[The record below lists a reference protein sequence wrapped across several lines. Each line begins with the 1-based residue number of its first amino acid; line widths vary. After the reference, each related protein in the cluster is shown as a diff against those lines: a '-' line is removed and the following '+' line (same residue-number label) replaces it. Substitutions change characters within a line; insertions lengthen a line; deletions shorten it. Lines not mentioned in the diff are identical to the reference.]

1 MSMDWLRNRTL
12 GAQITILLA
21 ILFSAFSVFNIVTYA
36 SKQQDQVV
44 KEAEKNAT
52 SIAET
57 VLNSLNSMM
66 VQGSIDQRGFFLELL
81 KKTTTGL
88 NEIRVFRN
96 QSVVEQFGEG
106 LPGEAPVDD
115 IDRETLRT
123 GKPQYLV
130 MEQGGHR
137 QLRAVIPF
145 LISENRGGVNCLDC
159 HQGKPGDTNGAISML
174 IDLDSVYKEM
184 KSGIVKSALF
194 NLVELAILLVLAVL
208 ILSKIVIRPLTAVT
222 EAIKALGRGEL
233 DRRLHMRGGSEI
245 VQMADVVDKFAEDLQ
260 HEVVA
265 AFDRLAVG
273 DFTFEAE
280 GVIKDGLRV
289 TNENMTGL
297 ISQIN
302 DAGENIGTSSEQV
315 KESSEILAEG
325 AAEQAQSL
333 EGLSATMEEMN
344 AKIGQTAKNT
354 AFADNLM
361 SDTRQAADNGNRQMG
376 EMVKAMDK
384 IVESSQNISKIIKVI
399 EEIAFQ
405 TNLLA
410 LNAAVEAARAGSHG
424 RGFAVVAE
432 EVRNLAGRSA
442 KAAKETEDLIEGSVA
457 HSKSGAQIASRTA
470 SALSEIVEKVSK
482 VTSIVADMHAASTEQ
497 AQGISSANE
506 GINTIDKVTQQNS
519 AIAEQTATEAE
530 NLASQVRLLREMLSK
545 FRLKDSRA
553 AHPGRARRELPPRS

>member
-1 MSMDWLRNRTL
+1 MDWFNNRTL

-21 ILFSAFSVFNIVTYA
+21 LLFSVFSAFNIIAYSVR
-36 SKQQDQVV
+36 QEDQAI

-52 SIAET
+52 AIAET

-81 KKTTTGL
+81 QKTTTGL
-88 NEIRVFRN
+88 HEIRVFRN
-96 QSVVEQFGEG
+96 QSVADQFGAG
-106 LPGEAPVDD
+106 LPGEAPVDE
-115 IDRETLRT
+115 IDKETLRS

-130 MEQGGHR
+130 TEQGGRR

-159 HQGKPGDTNGAISML
+159 HQGKAGDTNGAISML
-174 IDLDSVYKEM
+174 IDLDGVYKEM
-184 KSGIVKSALF
+184 RVGVVKSALF
-194 NLVELAILLVLAVL
+194 NLAELAILLVLAVL
-208 ILSKIVIRPLTAVT
+208 IMGRIVIRPLKAVT

-233 DRRLHMRGGSEI
+233 DSRLHMRGGSEI
-245 VQMADVVDKFAEDLQ
+245 VQMADAVDKFAEDLQ

-265 AFDRLAVG
+265 AFDRLADG

-280 GVIKDGLRV
+280 GVIKDGLKV
-289 TNENMTGL
+289 TNENMNSL

-302 DAGENIGTSSEQV
+302 DAGENIGSSSEQV
-315 KESSEILAEG
+315 KESSETLAEG

-344 AKIGQTAKNT
+344 AKISQTAKNT

-361 SDTRQAADNGNRQMG
+361 SDARQAADNGNRQMG

-384 IVESSQNISKIIKVI
+384 IVESSQSISRIIKVI

-424 RGFAVVAE
+424 KGFAVVAE
-432 EVRNLAGRSA
+432 EVRNLAARSA
-442 KAAKETEDLIEGSVA
+442 KAAKETENLIEGSVI
-457 HSKSGAQIASRTA
+457 HSKNGSDIASRTA
-470 SALSEIVEKVSK
+470 SALSEIVEKVTK
-482 VTSIVADMHAASTEQ
+482 VTGIVADMHSASSEQ
-497 AQGISSANE
+497 AAGISSANE
-506 GINTIDKVTQQNS
+506 GINAIDKVTQQNS
-519 AIAEQTATEAE
+519 TIAEQTAAEAE
-530 NLASQVRLLREMLSK
+530 NLAAQVRLLREMLSR
-545 FRLKDSRA
+545 FHLKDSRA
-553 AHPGRARRELPPRS
+553 TRSGKPRRELLPGS

>member
-1 MSMDWLRNRTL
+1 MDWFGNRTL

-21 ILFSAFSVFNIVTYA
+21 LLFSVFSAFNIATYSVR
-36 SKQQDQVV
+36 Q
-44 KEAEKNAT
+44 EAQSIMEEEKKAT
-52 SIAET
+52 AIAET

-88 NEIRVFRN
+88 HEIRVFRN
-96 QSVVEQFGEG
+96 QSVVDQFGVG
-106 LPGEAPVDD
+106 LPDEAPVDD

-130 MEQGGHR
+130 VEQGGHKR
-137 QLRAVIPF
+137 LRAVIPF
-145 LISENRGGVNCLDC
+145 PISENRGGINCLDC

-174 IDLDSVYKEM
+174 IDLDGVYEEM
-184 KSGIVKSALF
+184 RGGVIKSALF
-194 NLVELAILLVLAVL
+194 NLVELAILLVMAVL
-208 ILSKIVIRPLTAVT
+208 ILSKIVIRPLKNVT
-222 EAIKALGRGEL
+222 ETIKALGRGEL
-233 DRRLHMRGGSEI
+233 GRRLDMRGGSEI

-265 AFDRLAVG
+265 AFDRLADG

-280 GVIKDGLRV
+280 GVIKDGLKV
-289 TNENMTGL
+289 TNENMNAL

-302 DAGENIGTSSEQV
+302 DAGGNIGLSSHQV
-315 KESSEILAEG
+315 KESSETLAEG

-333 EGLSATMEEMN
+333 EQLSATMEEMN
-344 AKIGQTAKNT
+344 AKISQNAKNT

-361 SDTRQAADNGNRQMG
+361 SSARQAADNGNRQMD

-384 IVESSQNISKIIKVI
+384 IVESSKNISRIIKVI

-424 RGFAVVAE
+424 KGFAVVAE
-432 EVRNLAGRSA
+432 EVRNLAARSA
-442 KAAKETEDLIEGSVA
+442 KAAKETENLIEGSVI
-457 HSKSGAQIASRTA
+457 HSKSGSDIALRTA
-470 SALSEIVEKVSK
+470 SALSEIVEKVTK
-482 VTSIVADMHAASTEQ
+482 VTGLVADMHAASSEQ
-497 AQGISSANE
+497 AAGISSANE
-506 GINTIDKVTQQNS
+506 GIGAIDKVTQQNS
-519 AIAEQTATEAE
+519 AIAEQTAAEAE
-530 NLASQVRLLREMLSK
+530 NLELQVRLLREMLSR
-545 FRLKDSRA
+545 FRIKDSQA
-553 AHPGRARRELPPRS
+553 AHPAKTRRALLSGS

>member
-1 MSMDWLRNRTL
+1 MNWFNNRTL

-21 ILFSAFSVFNIVTYA
+21 LLFSIFSAFNIVVY
-36 SKQQDQVV
+36 SVRQQGQSIKD
-44 KEAEKNAT
+44 AEKNAT
-52 SIAET
+52 AIAET

-88 NEIRVFRN
+88 DEIRVFRN
-96 QSVVEQFGEG
+96 QSVVEQFGVG
-106 LPGEAPVDD
+106 LPGEAPMDEL
-115 IDRETLRT
+115 DRETLRT
-123 GKPQYLV
+123 GKPHYLV
-130 MEQGGHR
+130 IEQGSHR

-159 HQGKPGDTNGAISML
+159 HQGKVGDTNGAISML
-174 IDLDSVYKEM
+174 ISLDGVYEEM
-184 KSGIVKSALF
+184 RNGVLKSALF
-194 NLVELAILLVLAVL
+194 NLAELAILLVLAVL
-208 ILSKIVIRPLTAVT
+208 IMGKIVIRPLKSVT
-222 EAIKALGRGEL
+222 ETIKALGMGEL

-280 GVIKDGLRV
+280 GVIKDGLNV
-289 TNENMTGL
+289 TNENMNNL

-302 DAGENIGTSSEQV
+302 DAGGNIGLSSEQV
-315 KESSEILAEG
+315 KESSEALAEG
-325 AAEQAQSL
+325 ASEQARSL
-333 EGLSATMEEMN
+333 EGLSATMEQMN
-344 AKIGQTAKNT
+344 AKIAQTAKNT

-361 SDTRQAADNGNRQMG
+361 SGARQAADNGNRQMG

-384 IVESSQNISKIIKVI
+384 IVESSQNISRIIKVI

-424 RGFAVVAE
+424 KGFAVVAE
-432 EVRNLAGRSA
+432 EVRNLAARSA
-442 KAAKETEDLIEGSVA
+442 KAAKETENLIEGSVI
-457 HSKSGAQIASRTA
+457 HSKNGSDIASRTA
-470 SALSEIVEKVSK
+470 KALSEIVERVTK
-482 VTSIVADMHAASTEQ
+482 VTGIVADMHAASTEQ
-497 AQGISSANE
+497 AIGISSANQ
-506 GINTIDKVTQQNS
+506 GINEIDKVTQQNS
-519 AIAEQTATEAE
+519 AIAQQTAAEAE
-530 NLASQVRLLREMLSK
+530 NLALQVKLLREMLSR
-545 FRLKDSRA
+545 FRLKDSSYI
-553 AHPGRARRELPPRS
+553 GSGKARRELSARS

>member
-1 MSMDWLRNRTL
+1 MDWLRNRTL

-21 ILFSAFSVFNIVTYA
+21 VLFSLFSAFNIATYSVR
-36 SKQQDQVV
+36 QQDQSI

-52 SIAET
+52 AIAET

-96 QSVVEQFGEG
+96 RSVAEQFGEG
-106 LPGEAPVDD
+106 LPGEAPVDE

-130 MEQGGHR
+130 TEKGGHR

-159 HQGKPGDTNGAISML
+159 HEGKPGDVNGAISML
-174 IDLDSVYKEM
+174 IDLEGVYQEM
-184 KSGIVKSALF
+184 RSGVIKTSLF
-194 NLVELAILLVLAVL
+194 NLAELAILLILTVL
-208 ILSKIVIRPLTAVT
+208 ILTKIVIRPLKAVT
-222 EAIKALGRGEL
+222 EAIKAMGRGEL
-233 DRRLHMRGGSEI
+233 DRRLHMNGGGEI
-245 VQMADVVDKFAEDLQ
+245 VQMAEVVDKFAEDLQ

-265 AFDRLAVG
+265 AFDRLAAG

-280 GVIKDGLRV
+280 GVIKDGLKV
-289 TNENMTGL
+289 TNENLNSL

-302 DAGENIGTSSEQV
+302 DAGKNIGMSSEQV
-315 KESSEILAEG
+315 KESSETLAEG

-344 AKIGQTAKNT
+344 AKISQTAKNT

-361 SDTRQAADNGNRQMG
+361 SDARQAADNGNRQMD
-376 EMVKAMDK
+376 EMVRAMDK
-384 IVESSQNISKIIKVI
+384 IVESGQNISRIIKVI

-410 LNAAVEAARAGSHG
+410 LNAAVEAARAGNHG

-442 KAAKETEDLIEGSVA
+442 KAAKETENLIEGSVA
-457 HSKSGAQIASRTA
+457 HSKNGANIASRTA
-470 SALSEIVEKVSK
+470 SALSEIVEKVTK
-482 VTSIVADMHAASTEQ
+482 VTNIVADMHAASTEQ

-530 NLASQVRLLREMLSK
+530 NLASQVRLLREMLSR

-553 AHPGRARRELPPRS
+553 AHPARTRRALPPGS